1 MEVKKFSAKNLSTLG
16 NVTSLDV
23 GNVTSLLCG
32 NTTSGNT
39 TSLNSGNVSR
49 GLYGSVTKK
58 KVQIAAI
65 EMRRVEKSFEEVME
79 LKMSPA
85 QREVF
90 IVVDEWWKKFGYS
103 PTIRDIAFVRGKMGL
118 GCTHKIVDRLVK
130 LGALKKVKG
139 QGRSI
144 RPCYIN
150 FKHIE

>member
-1 MEVKKFSAKNLSTLG
+1 MKKFSAKNLSVFG
-16 NVTSLDV
+16 NVTSLMS
-23 GNVTSLLCG
+23 GNVTSSGNVTTVASGNVTRDLCG
-32 NTTSGNT
+32 NVTSR
-39 TSLNSGNVSR
+39 GNV
-49 GLYGSVTKK
+49 TK
-58 KVQIAAI
+58 KVQIASI
-65 EMRRVEKSFEEVME
+65 EMRRVSKSFEEVME

-118 GCTHKIVDRLVK
+118 GCTHKIVEKLVK

-144 RPCYIN
+144 RPVYIN
-150 FKHIE
+150 FRTLE

>member
-1 MEVKKFSAKNLSTLG
+1 MKKFSAKNLSSLG
-16 NVTSLDV
+16 NV
-23 GNVTSLLCG
+23 
-32 NTTSGNT
+32 TSGNT
-39 TSLNSGNVSR
+39 TSLVSGNVTR
-49 GLYGSVTKK
+49 VLCGNVTMNLCGNITKRVK

-85 QREVF
+85 QKEVF
-90 IVVDEWWKKFGYS
+90 IVIDEWWKKFGYS

-130 LGALKKVKG
+130 LGAIKKVKG

-144 RPCYIN
+144 RPVYVN
-150 FKHIE
+150 FRTLE

>member
-1 MEVKKFSAKNLSTLG
+1 MKKFSAKNLS
-16 NVTSLDV
+16 S
-23 GNVTSLLCG
+23 
-32 NTTSGNT
+32 
-39 TSLNSGNVSR
+39 SGNVASR
-49 GLYGSVTKK
+49 SGGETGFSGNVASPISGNVATR
-58 KVQIAAI
+58 KVQIASI
-65 EMRRVEKSFEEVME
+65 EMRRVSKSFEEVME

-85 QREVF
+85 QKEVF

-118 GCTHKIVDRLVK
+118 GCTHKIVERLVK

-144 RPCYIN
+144 RPVYIN